1 MHILTRL
8 SVISIAAVAFFSM
21 PLASAPPKVP
31 SYQQFLSP
39 ASPQEVAAARKVDR
53 IAWVDYAEGRRNA
66 YTAVAPLFAPVRLT
80 NFLKDDGIMM
90 SGIRISDDGS
100 TVVFM
105 RGEAPNRDGW
115 PPNPS
120 ADPSG
125 PEHAVWAARTSG
137 AGGAW
142 RVVDATN
149 PELAPDG
156 SAILFVKGGQIFRAK
171 LTPVKPASE
180 VDRGE
185 KAFITEWGVQSA
197 PRWSPDGR
205 KIAFV
210 STRTDHSFIVVYDVA
225 TRTVKYISPSVDF
238 DTMPLWL
245 PDSKHLVFMR
255 RPGLPFGQQAQ
266 PGSGGVGLP
275 NGPAYQPPTGAA
287 AATAGRGGG
296 GGGGGRGNRGA
307 AATAATAPGGRN
319 GRGAAAAPAAGNPTA
334 APDAPGGQATT
345 ATTAAPGGQAA
356 ATPAVVNNSPGLM
369 RATFK
374 GGYTLAFYKADI
386 ATAEAQEI
394 WHNQPNDTVVT
405 NFNNVRLV
413 GDLIVFPYAAGG
425 GRGGRGGGGGG
436 GGRGGRAGAN
446 GRGAVAGTPGA
457 TPANTPAGTPG
468 STSAAAAGQTP
479 ATTPA
484 PPVDEWDRYYSLN
497 IMDPSARPVLLTT
510 TDGLIED
517 QTSIA
522 FSADGK
528 TFYYCT
534 NAKDIERRHIWAVP
548 TGGGTPSQITAGEG
562 VETYPAPLASGKY
575 LATLSASWNLPQSLG
590 VWKLASAMSAGAT
603 PTQQIIFP
611 KSRPGFPMDAQ
622 VKPEIVLTK
631 AADGLEIHNQ
641 LFLPADLK
649 PGERRPAI
657 VFVHGGPVRQM
668 MPAYHYMQFYHWAYG
683 INQWLANQGYVVLSI
698 NYRSGVGYGRSF
710 RNAPNTGAAGNS
722 EYQDVVAGG
731 KYLQTRADVD
741 PNRIGIWGLSY
752 GGLLTSQALARN
764 SDLFKA
770 GVDLAGVHLQ
780 GSSIDPASVSYQSS
794 TISAIDGWK
803 SPVLLI
809 QGDDDRNVAFQQM
822 TGLVQMLRQRDV
834 YYELIVFPDDVHE
847 SLLHSRWL
855 YALGRMET
863 FLHKFLWETGTSN
876 SK

>member
-1 MHILTRL
+1 MRILTRL

-53 IAWVDYAEGRRNA
+53 IAWVDYDEGRRNA

-225 TRTVKYISPSVDF
+225 ARSVKYMSPSVDF

-245 PDSKHLVFMR
+245 PDSKHLMFMR

-266 PGSGGVGLP
+266 PGAGGIGLP
-275 NGPAYQPPTGAA
+275 NGPALQTPTAA
-287 AATAGRGGG
+287 APGGRGGG
-296 GGGGGRGNRGA
+296 RGGRGGQGA
-307 AATAATAPGGRN
+307 PAPSGTLP
-319 GRGAAAAPAAGNPTA
+319 AAAAASTPAAT
-334 APDAPGGQATT
+334 
-345 ATTAAPGGQAA
+345 
-356 ATPAVVNNSPGLM
+356 NNSPGLM
-369 RATFK
+369 QATFK
-374 GGYTLAFYKADI
+374 GGYTLAFYKADVS
-386 ATAEAQEI
+386 TGEARET
-394 WHNQPNDTVVT
+394 WHNQPNDALAA
-405 NFNNVRLV
+405 NIGNVRLA
-413 GDLIVFPYAAGG
+413 GDLAIFPFVVGG
-425 GRGGRGGGGGG
+425 GRGGRGG
-436 GGRGGRAGAN
+436 RGGAP
-446 GRGAVAGTPGA
+446 VAAQSQAPPES
-457 TPANTPAGTPG
+457 PAA
-468 STSAAAAGQTP
+468 
-479 ATTPA
+479 
-484 PPVDEWDRYYSLN
+484 PVDEWDRYYALN
-497 IMDPSARPVLLTT
+497 VMDPSARPVLLTT

-522 FSADGK
+522 LSADGK

-548 TGGGTPSQITAGEG
+548 VGGGTPAQITAGDG
-562 VETYPAPLASGKY
+562 VEVYPVPLASGKY
-575 LATLSASWNLPQSLG
+575 LATLSAGWNMPQSLG
-590 VWKLASAMSAGAT
+590 VWKIGKEGSAGAA
-603 PTQQIIFP
+603 PAQQIVFP
-611 KSRPGFPMDAQ
+611 KSRPGFPVDAH
-622 VKPEIVLTK
+622 VKPEIVITK

-641 LFLPADLK
+641 LFLPGDLK

-657 VFVHGGPVRQM
+657 VFVHGGPTRQM

-683 INQWLANQGYVVLSI
+683 INQWLASQGYVVMSI
-698 NYRSGVGYGRSF
+698 NYRSGIGYGRSF
-710 RNAPNTGAAGNS
+710 RTAPNTGGAGNS

-731 KYLQTRADVD
+731 KYLQSRPDVD

-764 SDLFKA
+764 SDIFKA
-770 GVDLAGVHLQ
+770 GVDLAGVHLF
-780 GSSIDPASVSYQSS
+780 GSSLDPAAVSYHSS
-794 TISAIDGWK
+794 TIGAIDGWK

-822 TGLVQMLRQRDV
+822 TGLVQLLRQRDV

-847 SLLHSRWL
+847 SLLHSRWM
-855 YALGRMET
+855 YTLGRMET
-863 FLHKFLWETGTSN
+863 FLHKFLWEAPASA